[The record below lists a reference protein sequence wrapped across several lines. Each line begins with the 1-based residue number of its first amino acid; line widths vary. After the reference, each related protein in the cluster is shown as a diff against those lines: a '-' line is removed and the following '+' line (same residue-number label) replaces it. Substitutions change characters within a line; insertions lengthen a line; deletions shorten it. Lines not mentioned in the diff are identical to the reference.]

1 MANWIE
7 IENKL
12 SDILNHDYYRQK
24 FGINLPRHYARQ
36 CVQRAQGSA
45 LPAYSGEISVIE
57 LKHAA
62 RPGCPTRLVRGLDSR
77 RSNSPFGEWWID
89 YALFER
95 YRQATS
101 AMPPTLREQKIRA
114 FMRARSAVSEDW
126 SNMAGIAEL
135 DLPVGSRTP
144 ALVGKAHY
152 QRLVTD
158 PKNPDYVP
166 NVFLMGGDLQFYV
179 CVRNHC
185 WIRPAS
191 ALTGAA

>member
-7 IENKL
+7 VENKL

-24 FGINLPRHYARQ
+24 FGITVPRHYAHE
-36 CVQRAQGSA
+36 CVRRAQGSA
-45 LPAYSGEISVIE
+45 LPAYSGEITVIE

-62 RPGCPTRLVRGLDSR
+62 PGFPTRLVRGFDSS
-77 RSNSPFGEWWID
+77 RSDSPFGAWWID
-89 YALFER
+89 YELFDR
-95 YRQATS
+95 FRQATS
-101 AMPPTLREQKIRA
+101 TMPPKLREQKIKA
-114 FMRARSAVSEDW
+114 FMRARSAVSHDW

-135 DLPVGSRTP
+135 DLPVDSRTP

-152 QRLVTD
+152 QRLITD

-166 NVFLMGGDLQFYV
+166 NVFLIGGDLQFYV
-179 CVRNHC
+179 CVRDPG
-185 WIRPAS
+185 WIRPLP